1 MKLKR
6 VLIIILSI
14 IAVVIISLFIV
25 ASIAA
30 TPTKGNKISLY
41 DNPRK
46 ALLVTDVQND
56 ATKMDFKNIDTMI
69 DSINKAIDKAKDSD
83 MEIIY
88 IVNELPCYGC
98 KELKVAIPFGKD
110 TPGAEIDNRIMI
122 ASDNIFSKWRGDAFS
137 NSKLDDFL
145 ISNQINEIYLT
156 GVDGLQCVNFTMQ
169 GAVNRGY
176 RVHGIREAI
185 DVIHPKNIKDV
196 EDVYGQFGVD
206 MVSVEGF

>member
-1 MKLKR
+1 MKLKK
-6 VLIIILSI
+6 VFIIILSI
-14 IAVVIISLFIV
+14 FAVIIVSLFI
-25 ASIAA
+25 ASSIAA
-30 TPTKGNKISLY
+30 TPTKGDKISSY

-46 ALLVTDVQND
+46 ALLIIDVQND
-56 ATKMDFKNIDTMI
+56 ATKMEFNNINTVI
-69 DSINKAIDKAKDSD
+69 DSINKAIDKAKNSD

-98 KELKVAIPFGKD
+98 KDLNVAIPFGKG
-110 TPGAEIDNRIMI
+110 TYGAEIDKRIII
-122 ASDNIFSKWRGDAFS
+122 ASDNVFSKWRGDAFS
-137 NSKLDDFL
+137 NSKLEDFL

-176 RVHGIREAI
+176 KVHGIREAI

-196 EDVYGQFGVD
+196 EDVYSQFGVD
-206 MVSVEGF
+206 MISVEGF